1 MTRGGVFFFERRGI
15 FIILI
20 RSYFTTRNNQESGKR
35 EKIRE
40 VRVTHLSV
48 SARTRWFVHLSVIC
62 ENLATAVEQ
71 ICPRSRPS
79 FAAKWGQLE
88 TRTPTAS
95 LPHSA
100 QIYSV
105 ALIEVDRCSPRQ
117 MSCQRF
123 ASFSLSSPTPFSFTP
138 PNARGY
144 VVSLITSYRAQLK
157 KNRYFILLLISF
169 LIPANNVYSC
179 RHVIINTRY
188 LLTIISI
195 TRVVGRTITFSRDT
209 N

>member
-123 ASFSLSSPTPFSFTP
+123 ASFSLSSPTPLLVYSSKCKRIRRIP
-138 PNARGY
+138 YY
-144 VVSLITSYRAQLK
+144 VVSRSTQK
-157 KNRYFILLLISF
+157 K
-169 LIPANNVYSC
+169 
-179 RHVIINTRY
+179 
-188 LLTIISI
+188 SI
-195 TRVVGRTITFSRDT
+195 FHSPPNFVPYPG
-209 N
+209 

>member
-1 MTRGGVFFFERRGI
+1 ME

-20 RSYFTTRNNQESGKR
+20 RPYFTTRNNQESGKR
-35 EKIRE
+35 ANERKFE
-40 VRVTHLSV
+40 VRTVGGRV
-48 SARTRWFVHLSVIC
+48 SRARTRWFVHLSVIC

-117 MSCQRF
+117 MSWKEIRRKPSF
-123 ASFSLSSPTPFSFTP
+123 LASSSSPTPFSFIP
-138 PNARGY
+138 PNPRGC
-144 VVSLITSYRAQLK
+144 VSLITHRAQLK
-157 KNRYFILLLISF
+157 KIDILLILLISS
-169 LIPANNVYSC
+169 LS
-179 RHVIINTRY
+179 R
-188 LLTIISI
+188 LT
-195 TRVVGRTITFSRDT
+195 TFMLRNYKYTIFI
-209 N
+209 